1 MPIVQSYLIYLI
13 KYVKIKIYS
22 FILEK
27 KTSYTFSIRLYS
39 CRKKIELSYLDVTLY
54 LHLFSYIKDANVI
67 LKYTCICIIYI
78 LNPKLLA
85 ERKNIKIC
93 WFSFTNKT
101 LLYMVVL
108 MYYPMFVFSF
118 YRQIVPSL
126 NFSITHKRLT
136 ANTCIILTTYALNS

>member
-54 LHLFSYIKDANVI
+54 LHLFSYIKDVNVI

-93 WFSFTNKT
+93 LFSFTNKT

-136 ANTCIILTTYALNS
+136 ANTCLILTTYVLNS